1 MSSFYDRSM
10 SSSRVSLDTTDRS
23 YSRSPSRSGMTSSDD
38 LGSSRGYHTN
48 SSSASLGSGKGGAPM
63 HAMMVPGVV
72 VPTIDRPEPDSPFS
86 QWEAYIVKQA
96 QEWNDKRTKALA
108 SPPPPPSNNSPRVVW
123 ADQIRKAAP
132 QSQPFT
138 YTKARDRVASPP
150 PQGPPPPNPRGL
162 LRKPSF
168 DVFRNNS
175 ETGERSGS
183 TPSPS
188 TRPSI
193 SSPIL
198 TKSIL
203 TTVPPTPIAPVPIHA
218 ATSTSYDSLYSRSVP
233 DPLQVPHNVESQTSS
248 IRSLSPLP
256 LSLPGDDFSASLLIN
271 LDKRSSTASTSSGR
285 APGPSELIA
294 APLPAIFNSENS
306 APPSIADTYSVH
318 SRRSSWAS
326 SIDLDPA
333 IICTPPLSHDGWQE
347 QCQTN
352 RPAFLAEYGLDQD
365 TDESEPE
372 ETECSVYPDDDET
385 GAASLHT
392 VGMYSNEA
400 MQQQQQQQE
409 GPAQPVFQRLEAD
422 LLSLSGHG
430 DDMNGSPRFGPDGT
444 PLPRLEIS
452 SLPREKEEIR
462 KARARLISPVS
473 FKKAFSIKKKG
484 SNSGSS
490 GSQSAGSSPSLPN
503 SSSEEVGKVNNDAQ
517 TPVVSRLASQSPS
530 LMTQDMTSWAAAI
543 PAEAPPT
550 SPVELPASPMPT
562 LQLSP
567 SIDSYAPTVSSTDG
581 SSAMPISPVFSN
593 PAPSIA
599 SETSRD
605 GLSSLNS
612 FANGSISGQ
621 RRHRVATPGLTKVP
635 SSPTDSG
642 AAASLDP
649 HLMRVKTR
657 ARSSG
662 SVSSHTPSIA
672 LSNTSSTNGRRT
684 SRRSGGGRSGRSRIT
699 DSMPSFANMASS
711 LAVPVSD
718 QRRFSNRSL
727 SSEGSI
733 DNHSNA
739 SNGSSYAKVGGS
751 SDDGMP
757 VPLSPSASSMT
768 TFKSVLRKRVPSED
782 GSLLSPKKEVSF
794 DLPVSTSFGVV
805 AEGQDEEEEELLE
818 HEQRQRG
825 HLKLPPMKLQKES
838 TAAEDVAA
846 AATSEQTAQQS
857 STLSQDDQDILTFL
871 SSFGRD
877 IKTVESLGLLD
888 NIHAGSNEW
897 PKREDWDSLPAYLMA
912 YATTFLSAYSD
923 DSATLV
929 YSTKRAPARI
939 SSKSSKIV
947 SAPLL
952 SSNPLYTSIVRSL
965 FRIASWDQPLVS
977 AGVSSIYAYSWT
989 KGKLAAMIFV
999 GLALL
1004 IATQGAQMRASSS
1017 SSSDA
1022 QELSAA
1028 YSRIA
1033 PVLLGSASTHERMRN
1048 LMLWRSPKASL
1059 RFTGLLLALALGA
1072 TRFDSSMMLQFP
1084 GLFVG
1089 LALFVWL
1096 PIILHQPEWA
1106 PEWIRSVNPVDVLL
1120 YDVPTDA
1127 QYAILTLRRRA
1138 ASGDQLVHHPVTPS
1152 RTAALKLLPPTL
1164 SPTAFDH
1171 RVSTQELT
1179 HITDILESSH
1189 FATFEN
1195 SPGHLIILASRLIF
1209 RTLSSP
1215 PSNQSSEEEEQISLA
1230 DDLIRSS
1237 ASSSLAKITLDA
1249 RLEKVVKLEKTL
1261 LDGLQIKLRNGQV
1274 FQLQG
1279 VAERDVAFNR
1289 LLALAP
1295 QKWH

>member
-1 MSSFYDRSM
+1 
-10 SSSRVSLDTTDRS
+10 
-23 YSRSPSRSGMTSSDD
+23 
-38 LGSSRGYHTN
+38 
-48 SSSASLGSGKGGAPM
+48 M

-108 SPPPPPSNNSPRVVW
+108 SPPPPSNNSPRIVW

-162 LRKPSF
+162 LPKASF
-168 DVFRNNS
+168 DAFRNNS
-175 ETGERSGS
+175 QTGERSGS
-183 TPSPS
+183 SPPSS
-188 TRPSI
+188 TKPSI

-203 TTVPPTPIAPVPIHA
+203 TTVPPSPIAPVPIHA
-218 ATSTSYDSLYSRSVP
+218 ATNTSYHSPHSRSVP

-256 LSLPGDDFSASLLIN
+256 LSHPGDDFSAELLIN

-326 SIDLDPA
+326 SVDLDPA
-333 IICTPPLSHDGWQE
+333 IICTPLSHDGWQ
-347 QCQTN
+347 QQSQTN

-365 TDESEPE
+365 TEESETE

-385 GAASLHT
+385 GTASLHT

-400 MQQQQQQQE
+400 MQDQQR
-409 GPAQPVFQRLEAD
+409 PPQPVFQRLEAD

-452 SLPREKEEIR
+452 SLPREKEDIR

-473 FKKAFSIKKKG
+473 FKNAFSIKKKG

-517 TPVVSRLASQSPS
+517 APAVSRIAPQSPS
-530 LMTQDMTSWAAAI
+530 LVTQDMTSWAAAI

-550 SPVELPASPMPT
+550 SPIELPASPMPT

-612 FANGSISGQ
+612 FTNGSITGQ

-662 SVSSHTPSIA
+662 SVSSHTPSI
-672 LSNTSSTNGRRT
+672 NTSSTNGRRT
-684 SRRSGGGRSGRSRIT
+684 SRRSGGGGRSGRSRIT
-699 DSMPSFANMASS
+699 DSMPSFADMASS
-711 LAVPVSD
+711 LAVPVGD

-782 GSLLSPKKEVSF
+782 GSLLSPKKGVSF
-794 DLPVSTSFGVV
+794 DLPVSASFGAV

-838 TAAEDVAA
+838 TAAEVVAA
-846 AATSEQTAQQS
+846 AAISEQTAQQS
-857 STLSQDDQDILTFL
+857 RTLSQDDQDILTFL

-877 IKTVESLGLLD
+877 IKTVESLELLD

-929 YSTKRAPARI
+929 YSSERAPAPI
-939 SSKSSKIV
+939 SSKSSKVV

-977 AGVSSIYAYSWT
+977 AGVSSVYAYSWT

-1004 IATQGAQMRASSS
+1004 VATQGAHMGALSS

-1059 RFTGLLLALALGA
+1059 RFTGLLLVLALGA
-1072 TRFDSSMMLQFP
+1072 TRFDSSMMLQLP
-1084 GLFVG
+1084 GLVVG

-1096 PIILHQPEWA
+1096 PIIFHQPKWA

-1127 QYAILTLRRRA
+1127 QYVILTLRRRA

-1152 RTAALKLLPPTL
+1152 RTAALKLLPSTL

-1179 HITDILESSH
+1179 HITDILQSSH

-1215 PSNQSSEEEEQISLA
+1215 SSNESEEEQQISLA

-1237 ASSSLAKITLDA
+1237 PSSSLAKITLDA
-1249 RLEKVVKLEKTL
+1249 RLEKLVKLEKTL

>member
-10 SSSRVSLDTTDRS
+10 SASRVSLDTADRS
-23 YSRSPSRSGMTSSDD
+23 YSRSPSRSGMTSTDD
-38 LGSSRGYHTN
+38 LSSSRGYHAN
-48 SSSASLGSGKGGAPM
+48 SSPASLGSGKGGAPM

-108 SPPPPPSNNSPRVVW
+108 SPPPPSNNSPRIVW
-123 ADQIRKAAP
+123 ADQIRKPAP

-162 LRKPSF
+162 LRKTSF

-175 ETGERSGS
+175 ETAERSGS
-183 TPSPS
+183 SPPSS

-198 TKSIL
+198 TRSIL
-203 TTVPPTPIAPVPIHA
+203 TTVPPSPIAPVPLHA
-218 ATSTSYDSLYSRSVP
+218 ATNTSYDSPISRSVP

-294 APLPAIFNSENS
+294 APLPALFNSENS
-306 APPSIADTYSVH
+306 APPSIADTFSVH

-326 SIDLDPA
+326 SVDLDPA

-347 QCQTN
+347 QSQNN

-365 TDESEPE
+365 TDESETE

-392 VGMYSNEA
+392 VAMYSNEA
-400 MQQQQQQQE
+400 MQDQQ
-409 GPAQPVFQRLEAD
+409 GPPQPVFQRLEAD

-430 DDMNGSPRFGPDGT
+430 DDMDSSPRFGPDGT

-490 GSQSAGSSPSLPN
+490 GSQSTDSSPSLPN
-503 SSSEEVGKVNNDAQ
+503 SSSEEVGKVNNDVQA
-517 TPVVSRLASQSPS
+517 PAVSRMAPQLPG
-530 LMTQDMTSWAAAI
+530 LVPQDMTSWAAAI
-543 PAEAPPT
+543 PAQAPPT
-550 SPVELPASPMPT
+550 SPIELPASPMPT

-567 SIDSYAPTVSSTDG
+567 SIDSHAPTVSSTDG

-612 FANGSISGQ
+612 FANGSITGQ

-684 SRRSGGGRSGRSRIT
+684 SRRSGGRSGRSRIT
-699 DSMPSFANMASS
+699 DSMPSFADMASS

-739 SNGSSYAKVGGS
+739 SNGSSFAKVGGS
-751 SDDGMP
+751 SDDGMAA
-757 VPLSPSASSMT
+757 PLSPSASSMT

-794 DLPVSTSFGVV
+794 DLPVSASFGAV

-825 HLKLPPMKLQKES
+825 HLKFPPMKLQKES
-838 TAAEDVAA
+838 TAGEDIAA

-857 STLSQDDQDILTFL
+857 GTLSQDDQDILTFL
-871 SSFGRD
+871 SSFGRN
-877 IKTVESLGLLD
+877 IKTVESLELLD

-897 PKREDWDSLPAYLMA
+897 PKREDWDSLPAYLVA

-929 YSTKRAPARI
+929 YSSERAPAPT
-939 SSKSSKIV
+939 SGKSFKVV

-965 FRIASWDQPLVS
+965 FRIASWEQPLVS
-977 AGVSSIYAYSWT
+977 AGVSCVYAYSWA
-989 KGKLAAMIFV
+989 KGRLAAMIFV

-1004 IATQGAQMRASSS
+1004 VATQGAQMGGASSS

-1072 TRFDSSMMLQFP
+1072 TRFDSSMMLQLP

-1096 PIILHQPEWA
+1096 PIVLHQPNWA
-1106 PEWIRSVNPVDVLL
+1106 PEWIRSVNPIDVLL

-1127 QYAILTLRRRA
+1127 QHAILTLRRRA
-1138 ASGDQLVHHPVTPS
+1138 ASGDQLVNHPNTPS
-1152 RTAALKLLPPTL
+1152 RSAALKLLPATL

-1195 SPGHLIILASRLIF
+1195 TPGHLIILASRLIF

-1215 PSNQSSEEEEQISLA
+1215 SSTEEEEQISLA
-1230 DDLIRSS
+1230 DDLIRST
-1237 ASSSLAKITLDA
+1237 SSSAKIMLDA
-1249 RLEKVVKLEKTL
+1249 RLEKVVRLEKTL
-1261 LDGLQIKLRNGQV
+1261 LGGLQIKLRNGQV